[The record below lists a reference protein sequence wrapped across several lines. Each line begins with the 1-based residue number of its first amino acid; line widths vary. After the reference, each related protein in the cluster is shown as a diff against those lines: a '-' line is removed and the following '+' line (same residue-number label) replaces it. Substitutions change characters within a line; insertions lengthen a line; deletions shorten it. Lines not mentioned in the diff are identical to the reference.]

1 LRHTSLAVSQE
12 NVKIARHLMEAFN
25 RRDLEEFLTFMA
37 PTVEFFAPRT
47 AAEVGRG
54 TPYSGHEGARQ
65 FFADVESVWGASLQ
79 LHPQE
84 FHPEGDHVVA
94 VGTVTGQ
101 RDGEHLDTE
110 AAWGWKLREGKMV
123 WGRAYEIPATAFD
136 DVGVSKHDSRTD
148 S

>member
-1 LRHTSLAVSQE
+1 VSQE
-12 NVKIARHLMEAFN
+12 NVKVVRGLMDAFN

-37 PTVEFFAPRT
+37 PAVEFFAPRT
-47 AAEVGRG
+47 ASAVGRG
-54 TPYSGHEGARQ
+54 TSYSGHEGLRQ
-65 FFADVESVWGASLQ
+65 FFVDVTSVWGESLQ

-94 VGTVTGQ
+94 VGTVTGE

-110 AAWGWKLREGKMV
+110 AAWAWKLRNGKIV
-123 WGRAYEIPATAFD
+123 WGRSYEIPATAFE
-136 DVGVSKHDSRTD
+136 DVGRLQQDARTD